1 METIGYLRNCV
12 FVVHV
17 RVKVC
22 ISIHVQHVRMHV
34 EARGQRVL
42 SLGCDLLYFETGLS
56 MAWSSRIKLGCLAS
70 KSQGLS
76 SVTSS
81 VVYKCV
87 PVFFLFLFFKC
98 GCWD

>member
-17 RVKVC
+17 HVKVH
-22 ISIHVQHVRMHV
+22 ISIHIQYVCMHV
-34 EARGQRVL
+34 EDRGQNVL
-42 SLGCDLLYFETGLS
+42 SLGCGLLYFETGLS
-56 MAWSSRIKLGCLAS
+56 MAWSSRIKLAS

-76 SVTSS
+76 FVASS

-87 PVFFLFLFFKC
+87 PVFFLFLF
-98 GCWD
+98 